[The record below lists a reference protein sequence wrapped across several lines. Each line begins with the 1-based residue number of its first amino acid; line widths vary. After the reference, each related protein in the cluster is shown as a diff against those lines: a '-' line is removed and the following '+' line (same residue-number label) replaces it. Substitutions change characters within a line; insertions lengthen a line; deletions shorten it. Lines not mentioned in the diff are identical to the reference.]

1 MSQSLYTAM
10 GGISASQT
18 DLNVISNNIANLN
31 TTAFKGSKVNF
42 SEIYSSTLSSGTA
55 ATETTGGIN
64 PMQVGLGVQISSI
77 SKDFTAGTWVATGK
91 TTDLMIQGTGFFSVK
106 SSDGEIFYTRAGDF
120 SFDSDGDLVTSDGY
134 KVLGT
139 GNILSQTS
147 SSTAAHIPQSI
158 VASVTANKLI
168 GSAKISEL
176 NNSNLT
182 KGYFEIAVDGGEKV
196 NLNIDYNENT
206 TVQDLTTALQ
216 NQINAHSTAAKDASD
231 ALTALSTAVS
241 AAVTGNPMTQTEHD
255 NIITAATAA
264 AKAANDAFAAG
275 TMSATDR
282 DAIIDTTTKSA
293 ALANTTWNGGVTPG
307 TVTQAQSDAL
317 TTVQTTLNT
326 AQLALSN
333 GLKGVTVGC
342 GSDATNDPGTIVF
355 AVDNTQAKTLTFTNP
370 TTNASNFLVQTGL
383 ATATKNVDNHYTSK
397 IMDYHADVTQVT
409 SVDQAT
415 SISSYSIGKDGA
427 IQATYSNGATLA
439 VRLNSDGATYGFKYT
454 TAEGVVIKNDKV
466 NVDPNVATPANFQIQ
481 LASITNEDG
490 LISVGSNLFS
500 AGPNAGDIFYS
511 IGNAMGLGKIAS
523 GGLEA
528 SNVDLSEQFSAMI
541 LAQRAVQANSRVFT
555 TTSDIMDVVVN
566 MGR

>member
-10 GGISASQT
+10 GGISAAQT

-55 ATETTGGIN
+55 ATETTGGVN

-91 TTDLMIQGTGFFSVK
+91 STDLMIQGTGFFSVK

-139 GNILSQTS
+139 DNILSQTS
-147 SSTAAHIPQSI
+147 STTAVHIPQSI
-158 VASVTANKLI
+158 VATVSGNSSIGTSKVVDLNGASLTTGKFNIKLD
-168 GSAKISEL
+168 SATDP
-176 NNSNLT
+176 LT
-182 KGYFEIAVDGGEKV
+182 V
-196 NLNIDYNENT
+196 NLNFDENT
-206 TVQDLTTALQ
+206 TVSALVTSMQ
-216 NQINAHSTAAKDASD
+216 SQIDANTDYAGHITVSD
-231 ALTALSTAVS
+231 SNGKINFQVTPS
-241 AAVTGNPMTQTEHD
+241 TGN
-255 NIITAATAA
+255 
-264 AKAANDAFAAG
+264 
-275 TMSATDR
+275 
-282 DAIIDTTTKSA
+282 
-293 ALANTTWNGGVTPG
+293 
-307 TVTQAQSDAL
+307 
-317 TTVQTTLNT
+317 
-326 AQLALSN
+326 
-333 GLKGVTVGC
+333 
-342 GSDATNDPGTIVF
+342 
-355 AVDNTQAKTLTFTNP
+355 LTFSSPNTG
-370 TTNASNFLVQTGL
+370 ASNFVTKTGL
-383 ATATKNVDNHYTSK
+383 GTATKNPSGMYSTNT
-397 IMDYHADVTQVT
+397 IDYHADVTQVT

-415 SISSYSIGKDGA
+415 SISSYSIGKDGS

-439 VRLNSDGATYGFKYT
+439 VQLNTDGATYGFKYT
-454 TAEGVVIKNDKV
+454 TAEGVTITNNKV
-466 NVDPNVATPANFQIQ
+466 NVDPNVAKPANFQIQ

-490 LISVGSNLFS
+490 LISVGSNLYS

-511 IGNAMGLGKIAS
+511 IGNAMGLGKVAS

-528 SNVDLSEQFSAMI
+528 SNIDLSEQFSAMI

>member
-10 GGISASQT
+10 GGISAAQT
-18 DLNVISNNIANLN
+18 NLNVISNNIANLN
-31 TTAFKGSKVNF
+31 TTGFKGSKVNF

-55 ATETTGGIN
+55 ATETTGGVN

-91 TTDLMIQGTGFFSVK
+91 TTDLMIQGTGFFSVR

-139 GNILSQTS
+139 DSILSKTS
-147 SSTAAHIPQSI
+147 SSTAVHIPQSI
-158 VASVTANKLI
+158 VATVSANKNI
-168 GSAKISEL
+168 AAAEIAKL
-176 NNSNLT
+176 NNCSLT
-182 KGYFEIAVDGGEKV
+182 NGKFDLKYNSASPLSI
-196 NLNIDYNENT
+196 NIDNNTNT
-206 TVQDLTTALQ
+206 TV
-216 NQINAHSTAAKDASD
+216 S
-231 ALTALSTAVS
+231 ALTKSIQAQIDAPGSPCAGN
-241 AAVTGNPMTQTEHD
+241 VTVNCSNGGIQ
-255 NIITAATAA
+255 
-264 AKAANDAFAAG
+264 F
-275 TMSATDR
+275 
-282 DAIIDTTTKSA
+282 TTKNPA
-293 ALANTTWNGGVTPG
+293 
-307 TVTQAQSDAL
+307 D
-317 TTVQTTLNT
+317 
-326 AQLALSN
+326 
-333 GLKGVTVGC
+333 
-342 GSDATNDPGTIVF
+342 
-355 AVDNTQAKTLTFTNP
+355 TLTFSNP
-370 TTNASNFLVQTGL
+370 AVGASSFVVDTGL
-383 ATATKNVDNHYTSK
+383 ATATKDSTGTYSSK
-397 IMDYHADVTQVT
+397 ILDYHADVTQVT
-409 SVDQAT
+409 SIAQAT
-415 SISSYSIGKDGA
+415 SISSYNIGKDGS

-454 TAEGVVIKNDKV
+454 TAEGVVITGDKV
-466 NVDPNVATPANFQIQ
+466 NVDPNVASPSNFQIQ

-490 LISVGSNLFS
+490 LISMGSNLYS
-500 AGPNAGDIFYS
+500 AGPNSGDIFYS

>member
-10 GGISASQT
+10 GGISAAQT

-55 ATETTGGIN
+55 STETTGGVN

-139 GNILSQTS
+139 NNILSTTS
-147 SSTAAHIPQSI
+147 SSTAVHIPQSI
-158 VASVTANKLI
+158 VANVTANKDI
-168 GSAKISEL
+168 GTAKVSDL
-176 NNSNLT
+176 NNCSLT
-182 KGYFEIAVDGGEKV
+182 DGKFELKMNKDATGLTINIAHDGT
-196 NLNIDYNENT
+196 T
-206 TVQDLTTALQ
+206 TVSALTQSIQ
-216 NQINAHSTAAKDASD
+216 NQLD
-231 ALTALSTAVS
+231 
-241 AAVTGNPMTQTEHD
+241 
-255 NIITAATAA
+255 
-264 AKAANDAFAAG
+264 AAG
-275 TMSATDR
+275 SPY
-282 DAIIDTTTKSA
+282 
-293 ALANTTWNGGVTPG
+293 ANKITVSYGSGGVQF
-307 TVTQAQSDAL
+307 TVKNSAD
-317 TTVQTTLNT
+317 
-326 AQLALSN
+326 
-333 GLKGVTVGC
+333 
-342 GSDATNDPGTIVF
+342 
-355 AVDNTQAKTLTFTNP
+355 TLTFTNP
-370 TTNASNFLVQTGL
+370 TTGASNFLVQTGL
-383 ATATKNVDNHYTSK
+383 ATATKDSSGAYASK
-397 IMDYHADVTQVT
+397 ILDYHADVTQVT
-409 SVDQAT
+409 SIDQAT

-454 TAEGVVIKNDKV
+454 TAEGVTITNDKV

-490 LISVGSNLFS
+490 LLSVGSNLYS